1 MLIISSSLYHLQE
14 YADFVQLMMEAHND
28 NPEDNGSRRGI
39 VKKNHLVNIFHQ
51 NTQVTYYSWIS
62 SVVHPLHVF
71 VFAVAH

>member
-1 MLIISSSLYHLQE
+1 MLIISSFSYHLQE

-39 VKKNHLVNIFHQ
+39 VKKHLVNIFRQ